1 MTKSYYVEQN
11 GYFDPKI
18 VFLDVDAET
27 FTLQLYE
34 KLYDFMSTD
43 KEISEDSRISVCNV
57 EVLLSTVLD
66 KLPGICNYEIK
77 DLTIYEIKDVSP
89 IKFGE
94 MSDKL
99 FFIEKREYLPETE
112 DDFDIKFIP
121 VACKSKEDFMK
132 LFKESCE
139 KSFKKKD
146 YKVELNGLSFYA
158 DDVYSVDKNKKMT
171 IYYPKLTEVV

>member
-1 MTKSYYVEQN
+1 MSKSYYIEQN
-11 GYFDPKI
+11 SYIDPKI

-34 KLYDFMSTD
+34 ELYAFMSTD
-43 KEISEDSRISVCNV
+43 KEIPDDVRISVCNV
-57 EVLLSTVLD
+57 DVLLSTVLD

-77 DLTIYEIKDVSP
+77 DLTVYELEKVLP
-89 IKFGE
+89 IKFGV
-94 MSDKL
+94 MADKL
-99 FFIEKREYLPETE
+99 FFIEKCEYLADTE

-121 VACKSKEDFMK
+121 VACESKELFMK

-158 DDVYSVDKNKKMT
+158 DDVYSVDKNKKMI
-171 IYYPKLTEVV
+171 IYYPKLTEVF